1 MDIAGL
7 VLGIL
12 SVIGAWVVWIP
23 GFGHATVLVT
33 VLLAIIG
40 IVLSAIVMSK
50 AKGKNQPSGYAIGGL
65 ILSIAGLVISFAGFI
80 YTVLSFNAAAAASL
94 GF

>member
-1 MDIAGL
+1 MEIAGL

-12 SVIGAWVVWIP
+12 SVIGAWIAWIP
-23 GFGHATVLVT
+23 GFGHATVFVT
-33 VLLAIIG
+33 VLLAITG
-40 IVLSAIVMSK
+40 IILSSIIMARSK
-50 AKGKNQPSGYAIGGL
+50 RSNQPAGHALAGF
-65 ILSIAGLVISFAGFI
+65 ILSITGLVISFAGLI